1 MKLIMI
7 DNVDNGYWNLKDA
20 TLLLL
25 LQSSAYI
32 IVHMSGLWS
41 LGSAQK
47 IGNKNLK
54 NMKLEQI
61 LNWQKLKLSTI
72 GNGDR
77 TQEKNIQIK
86 LVLKLRTI
94 VLNH

>member
-1 MKLIMI
+1 MI
-7 DNVDNGYWNLKDA
+7 EKVDNGYWNLKDA

-47 IGNKNLK
+47 IGNKNQNK
-54 NMKLEQI
+54 YEIRTN
-61 LNWQKLKLSTI
+61 LKLTEAKIIHNRKWRSNT
-72 GNGDR
+72 R
-77 TQEKNIQIK
+77 EKYSN
-86 LVLKLRTI
+86 
-94 VLNH
+94 